1 MTVVVD
7 TSVWV
12 ELIRDK
18 TGRVGRAIEQA
29 ARSQPM
35 LMLAPV
41 RMELLQG
48 CRGPAQWSAML
59 ARLSSFATVYPSDAT
74 WDASARI
81 YFDLRQ
87 AGHTIRSVVDC
98 LIGTIA
104 VENSLLL
111 IHDDRDFEAIAQV
124 CPLNHHRLELDK
136 A

>member
-1 MTVVVD
+1 MTIVVD
-7 TSVWV
+7 TSIWV
-12 ELIRDK
+12 EMIRDK
-18 TGRVGRAIEQA
+18 SGRVGVAIDRAAQT
-29 ARSQPM
+29 QPVH
-35 LMLAPV
+35 MLAPV

-59 ARLSSFATVYPSDAT
+59 DRVSRFVTVHPSEFT

-98 LIGTIA
+98 LIAALA
-104 VENSLLL
+104 VEHSLQLL
-111 IHDDRDFEAIAQV
+111 HDDRDFEAIATV
-124 CPLNHHRLELDK
+124 CPLKHHRLELDK